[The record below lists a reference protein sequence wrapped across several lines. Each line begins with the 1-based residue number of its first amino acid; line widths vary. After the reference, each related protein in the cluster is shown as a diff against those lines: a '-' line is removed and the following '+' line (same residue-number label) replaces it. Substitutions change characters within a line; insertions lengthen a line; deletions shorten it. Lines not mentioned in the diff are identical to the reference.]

1 MKKIASNILVGLFF
15 AAVSRADT
23 PLLIP
28 ADYACFFDFGSSVP
42 MPNPPMLSSTFTLPT
57 ASGQGSFLSQ
67 IPSYWDEHYY
77 PYNEFKNYTYSYTI
91 DLSGITAPTSHCV
104 KLQIHFGTPGGC
116 YQPGV
121 EADPG
126 QVQSATLN
134 PWGDIAFVFNT
145 GCLGAG
151 QPAISFSMVGVPAF
165 KTNIVTLIDDY
176 VNPASGMTN
185 EVRINVPAIVPD
197 VPPDPPPWEIAY
209 YYSRTHPV
217 LFQGAMDIVGTNQ
230 TGGTIPVTNGNYD
243 LLLQLLDAPTN
254 GPAVSQVVTQT
265 VPVINGLFTVPLPG
279 DPVMY
284 TGPTRYLSIGVRP
297 SGGSGG
303 FTQLNPP
310 LPIPPSP
317 QALYAL
323 SAGTVADLTPGQAVT
338 SLNGLTDGVNLQA
351 GGGIVLDT
359 NGNTLTISAQPGTVS
374 DRSLKTDFAPVS
386 AEKILARV
394 VGLPI
399 SSWRYTNETAS
410 VRHVGPM
417 AQDFRAAFG
426 LGHDDKFI
434 EFVDEEGV
442 ALTAIQGLNEKIQK
456 QNAELEQKQAEIT
469 DLKQRLEKLEQII
482 NAREGGTQ

>member
-1 MKKIASNILVGLFF
+1 MKKSSIEILLVLFLSTL
-15 AAVSRADT
+15 ARADT
-23 PLLIP
+23 PLVIGDVPPGSPGGPCYDDTLI
-28 ADYACFFDFGSSVP
+28 VQ
-42 MPNPPMLSSTFTLPT
+42 NPPHATGTFTLNGV
-57 ASGQGSFLSQ
+57 SGTGTVSSGV
-67 IPSYWDEHYY
+67 
-77 PYNEFKNYTYSYTI
+77 TYVADNIHGQDHMRYGYSV
-91 DLSGITAPTSHCV
+91 DMSGMPAATNHCV
-104 KLQIHFGTPGGC
+104 RLLVHFGTPHGC
-116 YQPGV
+116 TYDVLQFTGSGV
-121 EADPG
+121 VPLLSASEAVHGDITFTFGSGCLSPG
-126 QVQSATLN
+126 QASSGIGMISDAQ
-134 PWGDIAFVFNT
+134 PKT
-145 GCLGAG
+145 GY
-151 QPAISFSMVGVPAF
+151 
-165 KTNIVTLIDDY
+165 VTIIDDY
-176 VNPASGMTN
+176 NDPAGGLPQES
-185 EVRINVPAIVPD
+185 RINVTAIVPD
-197 VPPDPPPWEIAY
+197 VPPNWAYAPTPLPFAY
-209 YYSRTHPV
+209 YQGILYTNMATNSIPMKTNLDGPYDFTLGIYDAASNGLPV
-217 LFQGAMDIVGTNQ
+217 GPVITQSVQVVHGLFN
-230 TGGTIPVTNGNYD
+230 
-243 LLLQLLDAPTN
+243 LLLPYE
-254 GPAVSQVVTQT
+254 PAA
-265 VPVINGLFTVPLPG
+265 IDWG
-279 DPVMY
+279 DRWVD
-284 TGPTRYLSIGVRP
+284 IGVRP
-297 SGGSGG
+297 TGSNGG
-303 FTQLNPP
+303 FSKVGRQAITPT
-310 LPIPPSP
+310 P
-317 QALYAL
+317 QALYAY
-323 SAGTVADLTPGQAVT
+323 SAGVVSDLSPGQAVT